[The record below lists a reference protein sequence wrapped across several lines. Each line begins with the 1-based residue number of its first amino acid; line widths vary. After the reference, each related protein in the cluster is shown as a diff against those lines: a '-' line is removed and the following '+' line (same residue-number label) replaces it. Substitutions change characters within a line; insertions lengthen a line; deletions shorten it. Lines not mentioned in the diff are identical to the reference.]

1 MGCACVSKLNSII
14 NQLNQTNIKVR
25 EKEKLCTDLFDEIN
39 SLKKVLEEK
48 QYDPSN
54 IEKMQELL
62 GKDDTTEHEKSKIS
76 NNSDINNS
84 QNNYNSESGDNNN
97 SESEVHSD
105 D

>member
-1 MGCACVSKLNSII
+1 M
-14 NQLNQTNIKVR
+14 
-25 EKEKLCTDLFDEIN
+25 CTDLFDEIN
-39 SLKKVLEEK
+39 ALKKVLEEK

-62 GKDDTTEHEKSKIS
+62 GKEETTTEPEKSKIS
-76 NNSDINNS
+76 NNSDVNNS

>member
-1 MGCACVSKLNSII
+1 MK
-14 NQLNQTNIKVR
+14 
-25 EKEKLCTDLFDEIN
+25 
-39 SLKKVLEEK
+39 
-48 QYDPSN
+48 
-54 IEKMQELL
+54 ELL

-76 NNSDINNS
+76 NNSEINNS